1 MLTIFIFFISALL
14 FIDYKKYFVVI
25 MALSV
30 WLSCFFS
37 STENL
42 FATFSMCALF
52 LFLFKGKKIL
62 RNVQISQ
69 YPLKIF
75 SILYFSSLFL
85 SNFFT
90 GNVHNSAFLNRTLIQ
105 IIDVFIFWCII
116 ESNPKKYMNVFVKT
130 SFYFAVI
137 LCLYAVYETITRTNP
152 IVTTFASCG
161 LYNSSWY
168 SEEIRFGFKRAQS
181 FLMMHTSLGGICIA
195 LFALFLSKNKLLQK
209 TSIYESVF
217 VAILFFVALVTG
229 SRSVI
234 LSIFITLGI
243 SLSKV
248 GSKQIIGFLVLIVVF
263 FVFQNY
269 FDSIISSFQDTKAVT
284 GSNSDMREG
293 QFEIA
298 LASLVDHVWLGNGL
312 TYTFS
317 ESFFTKE
324 LFGAES
330 LWLPIIIEQGVWG
343 VVSVGAFFVQCFY
356 YCFKV
361 KKLYLNFFVLAMLV
375 LYSMTSVPQFNF
387 SFTFIYLYMISCMDK
402 VYETNMKRAC
412 YGEKVK

>member
-14 FIDYKKYFVVI
+14 FVDYKKYFVVI

-52 LFLFKGKKIL
+52 LFLFKGKNIL
-62 RNVQISQ
+62 RCVQISQ
-69 YPLKIF
+69 YPLKTF

-130 SFYFAVI
+130 SFYFAVM

-248 GSKQIIGFLVLIVVF
+248 GTKQIIGFLVLIVVF

-402 VYETNMKRAC
+402 VYETNTKRAYC
-412 YGEKVK
+412 GEKVK

>member
-14 FIDYKKYFVVI
+14 FVDYKKYFVVI

-52 LFLFKGKKIL
+52 LFFLKRKTIL
-62 RNVQISQ
+62 KNVQVSQ

-75 SILYFSSLFL
+75 SLLYFSSLFL

-90 GNVHNSAFLNRTLIQ
+90 GNVHNSAFVNRTLIQ
-105 IIDVFIFWCII
+105 IIDVFIFWSII
-116 ESNPKKYMNVFVKT
+116 ESDYKKYLNLFMKA

-137 LCLYAVYETITRTNP
+137 LCLYAAYETITRTNP
-152 IVTTFASCG
+152 LVTTFASCG

-195 LFALFLSKNKLLQK
+195 LFALFLSKNKFVRT

-217 VAILFFVALVTG
+217 IVILFFIALITG

-248 GSKQIIGFLVLIVVF
+248 GSKQIMGFLALIVVF
-263 FVFQNY
+263 FLFQNY
-269 FDSIISSFQDTKAVT
+269 FDTIISSFQDTKAVS

-330 LWLPIIIEQGVWG
+330 LWLPIIIEQGVLG
-343 VVSVGAFFVQCFY
+343 VVAVGAFFVQCFY
-356 YCFKV
+356 YCIKIR
-361 KKLYLNFFVLAMLV
+361 KLYLCFFVLAMLV

-387 SFTFIYLYMISCMDK
+387 SFTFIYLYIISCMDK
-402 VYETNMKRAC
+402 IYGTNMK
-412 YGEKVK
+412 

>member
-62 RNVQISQ
+62 RSVQISQ
-69 YPLKIF
+69 YPLKTF

-130 SFYFAVI
+130 SFYFAVM

-343 VVSVGAFFVQCFY
+343 VVSVGAFFVQCFF

-402 VYETNMKRAC
+402 VYETNTKRAYC
-412 YGEKVK
+412 GEKVK